1 MERYIFLGVLLFSL
15 IALGI
20 GMLLPGKSVQEAEPY
35 LPWQIEKTA
44 KGSSRVF
51 GLELGTSTL
60 LEAQNRFRELYE
72 VSMFA
77 RDDGDKVVEVYFDSI
92 TLSGLRARVVLV
104 MELTPEQLNGFYER
118 GVRIATLGSGGRKVT
133 LDDVDLLS
141 LASMPIAS
149 LTYIPKSQ
157 LSAEL
162 VQARFGTPAERIREK
177 DSESLVEHWLYP
189 DYGLDLI
196 LHEKGKEVLQYTQ
209 PGRFDSLRKPLI
221 EQGGIIVN

>member
-1 MERYIFLGVLLFSL
+1 MERYIFLGVLFFTL

-20 GMLLPGKSVQEAEPY
+20 GMLLPGKPVQDAELY
-35 LPWQIEKTA
+35 LPWQIEKTV

-72 VSMFA
+72 VSLFS

-104 MELTPEQLNGFYER
+104 MDLTPEQLNGFYER
-118 GVRIATLGSGGRKVT
+118 GVRIATMGSGGRKVT
-133 LDDVDLLS
+133 LDDADLLS

-157 LSAEL
+157 LNAEL

-177 DSESLVEHWLYP
+177 DSESIVEHWLYP
-189 DYGLDLI
+189 HYGLDLI
-196 LHEKGKEVLQYTQ
+196 LNEKGKEVLQYIQ
-209 PGRFDSLRKPLI
+209 PERFDSLRKPLI
-221 EQGGIIVN
+221 EKGGIIVN